1 MTEQQHPYNDD
12 FFRLW
17 ETEIDN
23 VEQHV
28 YNTNEM
34 LFERMR
40 AIFALVK
47 NSNLPIDDPAVA
59 KYVCELKSY
68 ELIAKKYTSCFLEV
82 QQLIQNYQK

>member
-17 ETEIDN
+17 EREIDN
-23 VEQHV
+23 VEEHV

-47 NSNLPIDDPAVA
+47 STQLDRQETALVVLLFVKLCSA
-59 KYVCELKSY
+59 
-68 ELIAKKYTSCFLEV
+68 SCNV
-82 QQLIQNYQK
+82 